1 MNKWQ
6 SCYHWNR
13 PIFFLCNKAYKYYTA
28 EFGPRTSPVPSQFLT
43 AKFSFQLSADEKLW
57 HIDNLIFVQQKI
69 SLDVLNIILKFVLPG
84 NAYAFLRD
92 WLQML
97 LRKQHTLGALYASLW
112 GIRMKWV
119 GIKMFQYAIG
129 NEIWP
134 NRFLYSDYSFFLFS
148 VTSQR
153 QVNQLYIPSLFYF

>member
-69 SLDVLNIILKFVLPG
+69 SLDVLNTILKFVLPG

-97 LRKQHTLGALYASLW
+97 AQKTTSLRGTLCQPLRYWSEMGWHQNVSVCYRKWNMAKQVFIFWL
-112 GIRMKWV
+112 
-119 GIKMFQYAIG
+119 
-129 NEIWP
+129 
-134 NRFLYSDYSFFLFS
+134 FLFPFF
-148 VTSQR
+148 R
-153 QVNQLYIPSLFYF
+153 Y